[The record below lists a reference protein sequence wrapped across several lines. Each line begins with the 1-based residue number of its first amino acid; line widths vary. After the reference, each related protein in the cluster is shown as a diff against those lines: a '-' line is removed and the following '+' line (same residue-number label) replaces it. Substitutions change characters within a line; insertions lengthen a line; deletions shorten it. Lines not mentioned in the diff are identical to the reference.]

1 MENNEFRP
9 SQAVNKAYLKQSVGE
24 TEIIGFKEA
33 MRKMLKNVNANE
45 SEEHNK
51 NLVIEFLST
60 AFYKNTNA
68 INTNGKT
75 DAAIYES

>member
-1 MENNEFRP
+1 MMENNELRP
-9 SQAVNKAYLKQSVGE
+9 SQAVNKAYLKQSIGE
-24 TEIIGFKEA
+24 AEIKRFKEA

-60 AFYKNTNA
+60 AFYKNTNL
-68 INTNGKT
+68 IPKLLQH
-75 DAAIYES
+75 Y